1 MTLSE
6 LSLRNARRQAGDYL
20 VYFVTMVM
28 AVALMY
34 AFNGLIFS
42 RELLALC
49 EQMEALPLTI
59 AMASIV
65 IVCIIGWL
73 VQYTTGFMFAR
84 RSREFG
90 TYVLI
95 GLENNQ
101 VARLFFLENLAVGAV
116 CLVLGTLLLQISP

>member
-84 RSREFG
+84 RSQIGRASCRER
-90 TYVLI
+90 V
-95 GLENNQ
+95 
-101 VARLFFLENLAVGAV
+101 
-116 CLVLGTLLLQISP
+116 